1 MMVAFTAGETIDNA
15 PEACIKISQG
25 ELGPHNRMP
34 RGEKLFFRIIHG
46 IFIILNDVHRSI

>member
-1 MMVAFTAGETIDNA
+1 MVAFTAGETIDNA